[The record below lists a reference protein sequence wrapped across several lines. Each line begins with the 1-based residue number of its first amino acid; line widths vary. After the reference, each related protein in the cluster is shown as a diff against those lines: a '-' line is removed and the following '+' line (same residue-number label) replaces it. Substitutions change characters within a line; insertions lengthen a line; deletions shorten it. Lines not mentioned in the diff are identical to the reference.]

1 VHREIVDGRTAGRPL
16 LAHLRD
22 RGGPLGEAEWR
33 ALILA
38 GAVRVDGAAADPG
51 AILRAGQHL
60 TFERPPWEEPAAPLC
75 TAVLH
80 EDPDL
85 LAVAKPRGLPTLPGG
100 GAFQDHTLL
109 AVVRRRDPG
118 AVPMHRLGRHT
129 SGIVLFAR
137 TARARSAVQA
147 QLRERRVGKTYRAL
161 CAGHPPWDDLEIDA
175 PIGEMPHAPTGT
187 VHAALADGRPSRSR
201 ARVLERRAG
210 SAPTSLLEVEIST
223 GRPHQIRIH
232 LAWAGHPLAGD
243 PLYGPGGVP
252 RPGSGAVPGDPGY
265 RLHALRLELS
275 HPRDGRPLRLECAA
289 PPDLRPGRGTTILP
303 PETNPETP

>member
-1 VHREIVDGRTAGRPL
+1 MNRGHVHREVVDGRSAGRPL
-16 LAHLRD
+16 LAHLRE

-33 ALILA
+33 ERILA
-38 GAVRVDGAAADPG
+38 GAVRIDGAVADPG

-60 TFERPPWEEPAAPLC
+60 TWERPPWEEPPAPLC
-75 TAVLH
+75 AAVLH

-100 GAFQDHTLL
+100 GEFQDHTLL
-109 AVVRRRDPG
+109 AVVRRRDPL

-137 TARARSAVQA
+137 TAPARSAVQA

-161 CAGHPPWDDLEIDA
+161 CAGHPPWDDLLIEA
-175 PIGEMPHAPTGT
+175 PIGEVPHAPTGT
-187 VHAALADGRPSRSR
+187 VHAARDGGRPSLSR
-201 ARVLERRAG
+201 ARVLERREG
-210 SAPTSLLEVEIST
+210 SAPTTLVEVEIAT

-243 PLYGPGGVP
+243 PLYGEGGVP

-265 RLHALRLELS
+265 LLHALRLELV
-275 HPRDGRPLRLECAA
+275 HFRDGRPLRLECPA
-289 PPDLRPGRGTTILP
+289 PPALRPGRGTMIP
-303 PETNPETP
+303 RP